1 MRMKYHFSASNVSLM
16 GTGNY
21 SGCREALMPLLS
33 GGKQDEIKENFLE
46 CSEDSLYE
54 LPINFTLMPFYG
66 FSEFWYTM
74 NDVLLLGGAYRKTL
88 FDSYAAVSVQYVFA

>member
-1 MRMKYHFSASNVSLM
+1 M

-21 SGCREALMPLLS
+21 SGCREALMSLLLRN
-33 GGKQDEIKENFLE
+33 KQDEIRENFLE

-74 NDVLLLGGAYRKTL
+74 NDVLSLGGAYKKTQ
-88 FDSYAAVSVQYVFA
+88 FDDYAAVSVFVWC